1 MMLGINPSEIDE
13 LSSYE
18 MSIYVKLIPLWNND
32 ENDRQVKIIQK
43 AISEMF

>member
-1 MMLGINPSEIDE
+1 MLGINPSEIDE

-18 MSIYVKLIPLWNND
+18 MSIYVKLIPLWIND